1 MGTASYV
8 LAGTEKAAESFYSA
22 NHGAG
27 RTLYRT
33 AAMKEISRE
42 QFEASMGGV
51 LYNSRNY
58 KELLDE
64 APGAYK
70 DIDQVVE
77 TLAAI
82 GMTRKVARLLPLAVI
97 KGKIE

>member
-1 MGTASYV
+1 MGTVSYV
-8 LAGTEKAAESFYSA
+8 LTGAPKAAESFYSA

-27 RTLYRT
+27 RVLSRT
-33 AAMKEISRE
+33 AALKEITRD
-42 QFEASMGGV
+42 QFERSMSGI

-77 TLAAI
+77 TLASI
-82 GMTRKVARLLPLAVI
+82 GMTRKEARLEPLAVI
-97 KGKIE
+97 KGKD